1 MKWLLLIISL
11 PTENATARMR
21 AWRALKASG
30 AAVLRDGVYL
40 IPDGVGRR
48 AALAQ
53 IEADIGQSGGA
64 AWLLEVNE
72 ADYPFATLFDRS
84 GDYQAL
90 AGEIAAAE
98 LLPAAEQV
106 RQTRRLRKAWRAL
119 ATIDFFPGEAQRQTE
134 ALLEALENRLS
145 PHEPHGSADSIARR
159 DPAQYQG
166 RRWATRCDL
175 WVDRIA
181 SAWLIR
187 RFIDPTARFLWLDHP
202 GACPPDAVGFDFDG
216 AEFSH
221 VDTPSGTKVTFET
234 LLTAFGL
241 VQDTALAR
249 LAAIVHCLDAGG
261 LPVAEAAGLE
271 RLLHGIKGRS
281 ADDDTLLDAAGQV
294 FDDLYR
300 AFQHETTP
308 A

>member
-1 MKWLLLIISL
+1 
-11 PTENATARMR
+11 MR
-21 AWRALKASG
+21 AWRGLKTCG

-40 IPDGVGRR
+40 MPEGAERR
-48 AALAQ
+48 AALVQ
-53 IEADIGQSGGA
+53 IETDIGNSGGI
-64 AWLLEVNE
+64 AWLLGVND
-72 ADYPFATLFDRS
+72 ADYPFAALFDRT

-90 AGEIAAAE
+90 AGEIAATE
-98 LLPAAEQV
+98 SLPGAEQV
-106 RQTRRLRKAWRAL
+106 RQVRRLRKAWRTL
-119 ATIDFFPGEAQRQTE
+119 AAIDFFPGEAQRQTE
-134 ALLEALENRLS
+134 ALLAALETRLS
-145 PHEPHGSADSIARR
+145 PHEPHGGAGSIARR
-159 DPAQYQG
+159 DPARYQG

-187 RFIDPTARFLWLDHP
+187 RFIDPAARFLWLDHP

-241 VQDTALAR
+241 EQDTALAR

-281 ADDDTLLDAAGQV
+281 GDDAALLDAAAQL